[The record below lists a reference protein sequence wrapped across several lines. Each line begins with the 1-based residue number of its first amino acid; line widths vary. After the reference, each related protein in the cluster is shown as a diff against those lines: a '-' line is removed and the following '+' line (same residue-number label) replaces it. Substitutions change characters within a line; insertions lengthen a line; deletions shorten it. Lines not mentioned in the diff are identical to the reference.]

1 MKKVALFDRNILSTF
16 SQVAAVLSTIATL
29 FSLFAGIP
37 ECLKKP
43 LGIAFLV
50 SLVLIYLCI
59 WISANRT
66 RKAKVKINGSNVN
79 IFVGDIFS
87 QEGLKIIGVNDFYDT
102 INDDKII
109 AKKTLHGQF
118 LKKYESSIAEIDN
131 CISSDKALENFVIE
145 KSVNRAPGKSTRYQL
160 GTVFKYDDYILSA
173 FTKFNNGNE
182 AWLNAE
188 EYVGFWMNFWKNI
201 DGIYAGRTINIPLM
215 GAGITR
221 FKNGKPSKQEL
232 LETMLLTLKISGF
245 QCTYTDTYINFVVYA
260 QDADEIDFYK
270 IKKTSWQS

>member
-1 MKKVALFDRNILSTF
+1 MEASLSGVVQLDQ
-16 SQVAAVLSTIATL
+16 SKAA
-29 FSLFAGIP
+29 
-37 ECLKKP
+37 
-43 LGIAFLV
+43 

-131 CISSDKALENFVIE
+131 CISSDKALENFVVE

-160 GTVFKYDDYILSA
+160 GTSSFV
-173 FTKFNNGNE
+173 
-182 AWLNAE
+182 
-188 EYVGFWMNFWKNI
+188 
-201 DGIYAGRTINIPLM
+201 
-215 GAGITR
+215 
-221 FKNGKPSKQEL
+221 L
-232 LETMLLTLKISGF
+232 L
-245 QCTYTDTYINFVVYA
+245 
-260 QDADEIDFYK
+260 
-270 IKKTSWQS
+270 